1 MNNTD
6 IIKDVLE
13 RASVLLA
20 WGPGYDALHAA
31 PLFAREARDADK
43 IITDV
48 RAVQNLATYLP
59 ALFQNEKEGRVAVLA
74 RPCHVRSITE
84 LLQEELIPADRLI
97 LVVLPCQGKLD
108 LGKVMAACPAAES
121 LDAAF
126 VEGENLVINA
136 DGRQWL
142 LRLESV
148 LSAPC
153 VRCAMPLLP
162 DEMIPEGCEC
172 VRLEGAPRRA
182 GEGGYAA
189 LDAFMKK
196 TPRERWEFWKK
207 EMSRCI
213 RCYACRNA
221 CPMCV
226 CRDHCVAS
234 SRDPHWLTELDS
246 VTDKLLFQVIHA
258 MHLAGRCTGCG
269 ECGRACPM
277 GIPVGLLKM
286 QMNKIVEE
294 LFDYKA
300 GPDSA
305 ATPPLLTFNAIEKN
319 IREKG
324 K

>member
-1 MNNTD
+1 MNNTE
-6 IIKDVLE
+6 IMKNVLE

-20 WGPGYDALHAA
+20 WGPGHDALHAS
-31 PLFAREARDADK
+31 PLFARKAHDVDNVVM
-43 IITDV
+43 DV
-48 RAVQNLATYLP
+48 RAVQSLAAYLP
-59 ALFQNEKEGRVAVLA
+59 PLFQSEKEGRIAVLA
-74 RPCHVRSITE
+74 RPCHVRSITA
-84 LLQEELIPADRLI
+84 LLQEELIPVERLI
-97 LVVLPCQGKLD
+97 LVVFPCQGKLD
-108 LGKVMAACPAAES
+108 MAKVMSACPAAES

-126 VEGENLVINA
+126 VDGENLVINA

-142 LRLESV
+142 LRLETM
-148 LSAPC
+148 LSQAC
-153 VRCAMPLLP
+153 VRCPMPELP
-162 DEMIPEGCEC
+162 EAMIPEGCEC
-172 VRLEGAPRRA
+172 VRLDGQARRP

-189 LDAFMKK
+189 LDAFMEK
-196 TPRERWEFWKK
+196 TPQERWEFWKQ

-234 SRDPHWLTELDS
+234 SRDPHWLSELDS

-258 MHLAGRCTGCG
+258 AHLAGRCTGCG
-269 ECGRACPM
+269 ECARACPM

-294 LFDYKA
+294 LFGYKA
-300 GPDSA
+300 GMDSK
-305 ATPPLLTFNAIEKN
+305 ATPPLLTFEAIEKN

>member
-1 MNNTD
+1 MNNAD

-20 WGPGYDALHAA
+20 WGPGYDALHAS
-31 PLFAREARDADK
+31 PLFVREAHDVDK

-48 RAVQNLATYLP
+48 RAVQSLATYLP
-59 ALFQNEKEGRVAVLA
+59 PLFQTEKEGRIAVLC
-74 RPCHVRSITE
+74 RPCHVRSITA
-84 LLQEELIPADRLI
+84 LIQEELIEPERLI

-108 LGKVMAACPAAES
+108 LAKVMAACPAAES

-126 VEGENLVINA
+126 IDGENLAINA

-148 LSAPC
+148 LSPAC
-153 VRCAMPLLP
+153 ARCTMPELP
-162 DEMIPEGCEC
+162 DALIPEACEC
-172 VRLEGAPRRA
+172 VRLSGTSRKP

-189 LDAFMKK
+189 LEAFLAK
-196 TPRERWEFWKK
+196 TPEERWEFWKK

-226 CRDHCVAS
+226 CRDHCAAS

-246 VTDKLLFQVIHA
+246 VTDKLLFQIIHA

-269 ECGRACPM
+269 ECARACPM

-300 GPDSA
+300 GTDSK
-305 ATPPLLTFNAIEKN
+305 ATPPLLTFEAIEKH
-319 IREKG
+319 IREKS

>member
-13 RASVLLA
+13 RVSVLLA

-31 PLFAREARDADK
+31 PLFVRDVHDVNK

-48 RAVQNLATYLP
+48 RAVQSLATYLP
-59 ALFQNEKEGRVAVLA
+59 ALFQAEKEGRIAVLA
-74 RPCHVRSITE
+74 RPCHVRSITA
-84 LLQEELIPADRLI
+84 LLQEDLIPADRLTLI
-97 LVVLPCQGKLD
+97 ALPCSGKLD
-108 LGKVMAACPAAES
+108 LSKVMAACPAAES

-126 VEGENLVINA
+126 VDGENLVLNT

-142 LRLESV
+142 VRLETV
-148 LSAPC
+148 LAPPC
-153 VRCAMPLLP
+153 TQCAIPVLP
-162 DEMIPEGCEC
+162 DEMIPQGCEYIQ
-172 VRLEGAPRRA
+172 LDGQSRRP

-189 LDAFMKK
+189 LNAFMEK
-196 TPRERWEFWKK
+196 TPQERWEFWKK

-234 SRDPHWLTELDS
+234 SREPHWLTALDS

-258 MHLAGRCTGCG
+258 VHLAGRCTGCG

-286 QMNKIVEE
+286 QMNRIVEE
-294 LFDYKA
+294 LFEYNA
-300 GPDSA
+300 GTDSKV
-305 ATPPLLTFNAIEKN
+305 TPPLLTFEVIEKN